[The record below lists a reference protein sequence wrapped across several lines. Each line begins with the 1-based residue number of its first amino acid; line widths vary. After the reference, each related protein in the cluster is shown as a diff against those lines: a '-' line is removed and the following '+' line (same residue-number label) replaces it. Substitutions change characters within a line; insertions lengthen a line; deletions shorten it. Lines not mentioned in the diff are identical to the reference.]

1 VRIARRVPIAA
12 RITVVAV
19 VALAVALGVTS
30 VLFRSALRRAE
41 MAELADSAR
50 ARLAQTVEMVRN
62 GELPTRLPSPRDSP
76 LMVQIVRADGTV
88 ICSTQNVGDMHA
100 MVPPP
105 TLTIGE
111 VRRQTAT
118 VDGANVHVYSALG
131 GGAAGSDVV
140 LVAAPMRAV
149 RTADA
154 RLTRELW
161 LFSPLALLAS
171 ALTVWLVARRALRPV
186 ERLRSEVD
194 AVTAENLATRVSAP
208 PVHDEI
214 GRLARTMNN
223 LLDRL
228 ESSNIKQA
236 RFVSDASHELRSPL
250 AAVRTRLEVALRQP
264 AAADWPK
271 LAGGVLTE
279 NLRMERLVSDLL
291 FLARADAGLARP
303 AATTVDLDDI
313 TLQEIESV
321 RTISRVPI
329 DASGVS
335 AARVLGNPDQLRRVV
350 VNLLDN
356 AQRHATSLV
365 VVRVAAEGD
374 DAVVTISDDGPGI
387 APADR
392 ERVFERFTRLDG
404 ARARTDGGSGLGLA
418 LVREIATEHGGEVTL
433 GERAGGGTEAVLRLP
448 LEERRVA
455 VTGASR

>member
-1 VRIARRVPIAA
+1 MKIARRVPIAV

-19 VALAVALGVTS
+19 VALALALSVTS
-30 VLFRSALRRAE
+30 VLFRGALRRAE
-41 MAELADSAR
+41 MAELAESAR
-50 ARLAQTVEMVRN
+50 ARLAQTVEMVRS

-76 LMVQIVRADGTV
+76 LMVQVVRADGTV

-100 MVPPP
+100 MVTPPK
-105 TLTIGE
+105 LRVGE
-111 VRRQTAT
+111 VQRQTAT
-118 VDGANVHVYSALG
+118 VDGASVHVYAASSA
-131 GGAAGSDVV
+131 GANQSNVV
-140 LVAAPMRAV
+140 LVAAPMQAV

-194 AVTAENLATRVSAP
+194 TITAENLGARVSAP

-228 ESSNIKQA
+228 ESSNVKQT

-250 AAVRTRLEVALRQP
+250 AAVRTRLEVALRKP
-264 AAADWPK
+264 ATTDWPK
-271 LAGGVLTE
+271 LAGGVLAE

-303 AATTVDLDDI
+303 AVTTVDLEDI
-313 TLQEIESV
+313 AIQEIEGV

-329 DASGVS
+329 DASAVS
-335 AARVLGNPDQLRRVV
+335 AARVLGNPDQLRRIVA
-350 VNLLDN
+350 NLLDN

-365 VVRVAAEGD
+365 AVKVAAEGG
-374 DAVVTISDDGPGI
+374 DAVVTISDDGSGI
-387 APADR
+387 APEDR

-404 ARARTDGGSGLGLA
+404 ARARTDGGAGLGLA
-418 LVREIATEHGGEVTL
+418 LVREIATEHGGTVTL
-433 GERAGGGTEAVLRLP
+433 GQRAGGGTEAELRLP
-448 LEERRVA
+448 LA
-455 VTGASR
+455 